1 MVHSQVPWAVQFI
14 FPAVAIAVGLVMFF
28 FVDQLFDWQIRLLQ
42 AKTYRT
48 CTRVMGLVFVAV
60 GLLLAWA
67 FATGRLS

>member
-1 MVHSQVPWAVQFI
+1 
-14 FPAVAIAVGLVMFF
+14 MFF